1 MGKTSAD
8 CYLLYMG
15 IFGSKSLDYRAGN
28 GSLAKI
34 KPTKYFPHH
43 LPGEPTLTQM
53 DFELLQ
59 EEARNGKHA
68 ELMGQ
73 AINFAIT
80 LDYLD
85 ASYDYSNRKI
95 PEALSDPTVD
105 SPGNSTEDAMKFL
118 ANSVKQYIDNSV
130 SIYFELLP
138 YLERFEE
145 CLAIEFNVA
154 QRRSIMCI
162 MRIGMGLSLIEN
174 KSGLNVQGF
183 CHPSVSNV
191 LLTPRQV
198 LIALSK
204 SEFSWNLDVLNG
216 HEREMD
222 VVQLALYVGYFQSK
236 YTAETPGSV
245 MEYVKPLTK

>member
-1 MGKTSAD
+1 MGKTWAD
-8 CYLLYMG
+8 CYLLFMG
-15 IFGSKSLDYRAGN
+15 IFGAKSLDYRAGN
-28 GSLAKI
+28 GSLAKL
-34 KPTKYFPHH
+34 KSTKYFPHH

-59 EEARNGKHA
+59 EEARNGKNA

-85 ASYDYSNRKI
+85 ASYDYLDRKI
-95 PEALSDPTVD
+95 PAALTDPTVN
-105 SPGNSTEDAMKFL
+105 SPGNSTEEAMKFL

-130 SIYFELLP
+130 NIYFELLP

-145 CLAIEFNVA
+145 RLEMQFTGA
-154 QRRSIMCI
+154 QRKTLMCI

-174 KSGLNVQGF
+174 KSGLNINGF

-191 LLTPRQV
+191 LHTPRQV
-198 LIALSK
+198 LLALSK
-204 SEFSWNLDVLNG
+204 HEFNWDLDVLDV
-216 HEREMD
+216 HERQMT
-222 VVQLALYVGYFQSK
+222 VVQLALDIGYFQSK

-245 MEYVKPLTK
+245 MEYVKPLTN